1 MAEIKY
7 QYAYDENKKLVSIK
21 DITKENRNQHQYIYV
36 RRCLICKFYYATMY
50 EEHPICRLSKKYGKP
65 KFPQMAEAEKC
76 SSFHINDNLYMLDK
90 LDFVEVKNPP
100 INRGDDFYVIVA
112 GSSSFRN
119 YELLKEKC
127 DYYLS
132 GKMKTNNV
140 VILSG
145 TSNNTKEMITRY
157 CVENGI
163 VSEQFEADWHIYG
176 KDAHRICSAKMIEK
190 ANAVIAFWDG
200 RSTYT
205 KMLVDMAKE
214 IHIKTAV
221 VPFKAEKMIDYSE
234 YYE

>member
-1 MAEIKY
+1 
-7 QYAYDENKKLVSIK
+7 
-21 DITKENRNQHQYIYV
+21 
-36 RRCLICKFYYATMY
+36 
-50 EEHPICRLSKKYGKP
+50 
-65 KFPQMAEAEKC
+65 MAEAEKC

-90 LDFVEVKNPP
+90 LDFVEAKNPP

-176 KDAHRICSAKMIEK
+176 NDAHRICSAKMIEK

-221 VPFKAEKMIDYSE
+221 VPFKAER
-234 YYE
+234 

>member
-1 MAEIKY
+1 
-7 QYAYDENKKLVSIK
+7 
-21 DITKENRNQHQYIYV
+21 
-36 RRCLICKFYYATMY
+36 
-50 EEHPICRLSKKYGKP
+50 
-65 KFPQMAEAEKC
+65 
-76 SSFHINDNLYMLDK
+76 
-90 LDFVEVKNPP
+90 
-100 INRGDDFYVIVA
+100 
-112 GSSSFRN
+112 
-119 YELLKEKC
+119 
-127 DYYLS
+127 
-132 GKMKTNNV
+132 
-140 VILSG
+140 
-145 TSNNTKEMITRY
+145 MITRY

-205 KMLVDMAKE
+205 KMLVDMAKK